1 MGRMDVIRKLKE
13 TGDYATTMWRIGRAF
28 GAIIIGVL
36 LIVAMTQLDDQYA
49 TLNERAVAEVIEI
62 DGHMIDLEYEYEG
75 ETYTSKTIV
84 TDASDYDI
92 GDEVKVKFS
101 ENEPDVAVLTGKD
114 QFNIYDTLGK
124 IMMGVGGIFILVGVI
139 RIIPNIKYLVSK
151 LSDLTEKSDDDED

>member
-1 MGRMDVIRKLKE
+1 MSRMDVIRKLKE

-28 GAIIIGVL
+28 GAIVIGVL
-36 LIVAMTQLDDQYA
+36 LIVAMTKLDDQFA
-49 TLNERAVAEVIEI
+49 ALNERAVAEVIEI

-84 TDASDYDI
+84 KDASDYRI

-124 IMMGVGGIFILVGVI
+124 IMMGVGGIFILFGVI
-139 RIIPNIKYLVSK
+139 RIVPNIKYLVSK

>member
-1 MGRMDVIRKLKE
+1 MSRMDVIRKLKE

-36 LIVAMTQLDDQYA
+36 LLVAMTQLDDQYA

-62 DGHMIDLEYEYEG
+62 DGHTIDLEYEYEG

-84 TDASDYDI
+84 KDSSDFDI

-101 ENEPDVAVLTGKD
+101 EDEPSVAVLTGKD

-139 RIIPNIKYLVSK
+139 RIVPNIKYLVSK

>member
-1 MGRMDVIRKLKE
+1 MSKWEKIKE
-13 TGDYATTMWRIGRAF
+13 TSDYATTMWRIGRAF
-28 GAIIIGVL
+28 GAIVIGVL
-36 LIVAMTQLDDQYA
+36 LIVAMTQLNDQFA

-84 TDASDYDI
+84 KDASDYRI

-101 ENEPDVAVLTGKD
+101 EDEPDVAVLTGKD

-124 IMMGVGGIFILVGVI
+124 IMMGVGSIFILVGVI
-139 RIIPNIKYLVSK
+139 KLVPNVKYLVAK
-151 LSDLTEKSDDDED
+151 ISDLTEKTDDED